1 MPALP
6 NQKHEQF
13 CQLIFAGARYGWTQG
28 TCYMKAGYRSIGHS
42 AETNASK
49 LLKKAVI
56 QQRLAELGG
65 NGARKAKITADSLIG
80 KLDIVFDGSVQEK
93 QFSAAGRA
101 VETQGKLAG
110 LMIDRTEVGRP
121 GEFDGLQTAEEV
133 LAVVEQELGPET
145 RELLAAALERRE
157 LPVSV
162 RIDSYARE
170 LLKVATIEQA
180 TEALLRVASDQ
191 ALVVA

>member
-28 TCYMKAGYRSIGHS
+28 TCYQRAGYRTTAHA
-42 AETNASK
+42 AETAASRLMK
-49 LLKKAVI
+49 NVVI

-65 NGARKAKITADSLIG
+65 SGARKARLTADTLIG
-80 KLDIVFDGSVQEK
+80 KLDVVFDGSVEAK
-93 QFSAAGRA
+93 QYSAAGRA

-110 LMIDRTEVGRP
+110 LMVDRVEVGRA
-121 GEFDGLQTAEEV
+121 GEFEGLQTAEEV

-145 RELLAAALERRE
+145 RGLLAAALERRE

-162 RIDSYARE
+162 KIDSYARE

-191 ALVVA
+191 ALVVT